1 MLKLWQRSLFLAG
14 VFSVS
19 IVPVVCVE
27 DRVFA
32 QSAIEMRS
40 PVTVTGVRL
49 NQTASG
55 LEVLLET
62 TSSESLSVVTSGYGK
77 TYVANIPNAQ
87 LALPEEKSFRQDNPT
102 AGIAVVSVTP
112 QGANGI
118 RVIAIGSGGLPT
130 AKLRQSN
137 GNSILSLTAPTAPT
151 AQTPIPAPPEGET
164 APPQPP
170 TQPGESTPEA
180 QGEAPAPQAPAPQDG
195 TAAGDEEQEIV
206 VTGEQ
211 EETGYSVPNASTATK
226 TDTPLRDIPQSIQV
240 VPQQVI
246 EDRNVRN
253 VTQALETVSGVVG
266 AGSISGS
273 SAGGR
278 IIRGFQQDGN
288 FRNGYRDAPN
298 FYILSSPIGTIEQV
312 EVLKGPASVLFGGL
326 EPGGIVNVT
335 TKQPLSEPFY
345 NLEFEVGNRN
355 FYQPKIDLSGP
366 LTEDKNLLYRFIA
379 GYESTDGFQD
389 FVNTDETTIAPS
401 ITWKLGER
409 TNLNLYY
416 EYTDFSGN
424 PPEGSSALLSD
435 GSLTPRNRYIS
446 YPDLQDVDIS
456 AQRFGYT
463 LTHEFNDN
471 WQIRSAFAAL
481 DADTKDTQI
490 YATAI
495 EDDRFATIEGYDAD
509 YGYKNYFAQIDL
521 LGKFNTGSIS
531 HQLLFGFDFNDFTD
545 SYQGLFTNLPV
556 LDILNPNYDIPE
568 PESEPFFEFENQVDS
583 YGLYLQDQI
592 ALGDRVKLLIGGRY
606 DWISSSLE
614 TIDFSLENPT
624 DESERYDGAFSPRI
638 GLVYQPSDTIS
649 LYASYSRSFRAQTG
663 SGASALGFDPTRGTQ
678 YEVGIKADWLEGRLS
693 TTLAAYH
700 LTKTNVITDDPNNPQ
715 LSIQTGKQR
724 SQGIELDIA
733 GEILPGWKAIASYAY
748 TDAEVTEDNTFPV
761 GNRLVGVPEN
771 QASLWTTYEIQSG
784 SLQGLGFGLGL
795 FYVGARQGD
804 LDNSFK
810 IDDYFRTDAALY
822 YRRGQFNAAINIRNL
837 FDTDYIS
844 SGSGRFFL
852 ERGAP
857 FTIVGSVGWEF

>member
-1 MLKLWQRSLFLAG
+1 MLKLWWRSLFLAG

-40 PVTVTGVRL
+40 AITITGVRL
-49 NQTASG
+49 SQTDSG
-55 LEVLLET
+55 LEVVLET
-62 TSSESLSVVTSGYGK
+62 NSKQPLSVVTSSYGK
-77 TYVANIPNAQ
+77 TYVANITNAQ
-87 LALPEEKSFRQDNPT
+87 LSLPEGKSFRQENPIE
-102 AGIAVVSVTP
+102 GIAVVSVTQ

-118 RVIAIGSGGLPT
+118 RIIAIGSQDLPT

-137 GNSILSLTAPTAPT
+137 GSTIFSLTTPTTAT
-151 AQTPIPAPPEGET
+151 AQTPTPAPPTPETSPPQTPPQPGET
-164 APPQPP
+164 A
-170 TQPGESTPEA
+170 PEA
-180 QGEAPAPQAPAPQDG
+180 QGEAPAPQAPTSPDG
-195 TAAGDEEQEIV
+195 TAPADEEQEIV

-226 TDTPLRDIPQSIQV
+226 TDTPIRDIPQSIQV
-240 VPQQVI
+240 VPQQVL
-246 EDRNVRN
+246 EDRNVRD
-253 VTQALETVSGVVG
+253 VTQAVETVSGVVD
-266 AGSISGS
+266 AGTRS
-273 SAGGR
+273 R
-278 IIRGFQQDGN
+278 IIRGFQQGGN
-288 FRNGYRDAPN
+288 FRNGYQDAPN
-298 FYILSSPIGTIEQV
+298 VYILSSPIGTIEQV

-326 EPGGIVNVT
+326 EPGGIVNLT
-335 TKQPLSEPFY
+335 TKQPLSEPVY
-345 NLEFEVGNRN
+345 DLEFEVGNRN
-355 FYQPKIDLSGP
+355 FYWPTVDLSGP
-366 LTEDKNLLYRFIA
+366 LTTDENLLYRFIA
-379 GYESTDGFQD
+379 SYQSTDGFQD
-389 FVNTDETTIAPS
+389 FVNTDQTTIAPS
-401 ITWKLGER
+401 IALKLGER

-435 GSLTPRNRYIS
+435 GSLTPRNRYIG
-446 YPDLQDVDIS
+446 YPDFADEDIS

-471 WQIRSAFAAL
+471 WQIRNNFAAL
-481 DADTKDTQI
+481 DADTKATSV

-495 EDDRFATIEGYDAD
+495 EDDRFATIEAYDTD
-509 YGYKNYFAQIDL
+509 YGYNIYFGQIDL

-545 SYQGLFTNLPV
+545 DYQGLFNTNLPV
-556 LDILNPNYDIPE
+556 QDILNPNYDILE
-568 PESEPFFEFENQVDS
+568 PEYEPYFEFENQVDS

-606 DWISSSLE
+606 DWISSSLD
-614 TIDFSLENPT
+614 TIDFSILGNPT
-624 DESERYDGAFSPRI
+624 DESVRYDGAFSPRI

-663 SGASALGFDPTRGTQ
+663 FASTPLGFDPTRGTQ
-678 YEVGIKADWLEGRLS
+678 YEVGIKADFLDSRLS

-715 LSIQTGKQR
+715 FSIQTGEQR

-761 GNRLVGVPEN
+761 GNRLPGVPEN
-771 QASLWTTYEIQSG
+771 QASLWTTYEIQKG

-795 FYVGARQGD
+795 FYVGDRQGD
-804 LDNSFK
+804 LDNSFE
-810 IDDYFRTDAALY
+810 IGDYFRTDAALY
-822 YRRGQFNAAINIRNL
+822 YRKGQFNAAINIRNL

-844 SGSGRFFL
+844 ASDGGRTFL
-852 ERGAP
+852 QRGAP
-857 FTIVGSVGWEF
+857 FTITGSVSWEF